1 MKVKSGFL
9 MYLFIFLGLILGAC
23 LVMVCIMMFIPGTSI
38 FGLEWMSNNT
48 NYTLTT
54 YEGDFKEISNY
65 DTVIINSISKDPKGN
80 LIENGYF
87 DIEIKKG
94 YRDATNSNLVVSNKF
109 YGLVKTSEK
118 TDFNISINELN
129 VYGEKHLEINIEQVN
144 TWLANTS
151 SCLAVLTIPAEQ
163 NISGVNFIVNTK
175 SGYIDFGGNVGRD
188 NEPVNLNVKSLTA
201 NSESGAILVK
211 EYTTS
216 PDFVDLSTKSGNIL
230 FSAKSFSSQTMSVKT
245 ESGNITLPN
254 TLIDTTSITVGTN
267 TGTVTGGDINGSL
280 MLDTQIGIV
289 RLGNIDGNLNG
300 TEKIDGTNIEVSSIN
315 GELLIPSANDLI
327 LKANNVVGNININ
340 SNKAVINIG
349 KDKTGIKSSAVI
361 NAKNGSINLFVE
373 AENNS
378 IINLTTESA
387 SVKAIFNTFN
397 ANRNIT
403 TQNGKIE
410 VVINQNASLD
420 LITETH
426 SETNLSW
433 EEEKINNEVCLRLI
447 RGKNIYNSSILK
459 LKSNSG
465 KIDVTR
471 DVQVSFN

>member
-1 MKVKSGFL
+1 M
-9 MYLFIFLGLILGAC
+9 
-23 LVMVCIMMFIPGTSI
+23 
-38 FGLEWMSNNT
+38 
-48 NYTLTT
+48 
-54 YEGDFKEISNY
+54 
-65 DTVIINSISKDPKGN
+65 
-80 LIENGYF
+80 
-87 DIEIKKG
+87 
-94 YRDATNSNLVVSNKF
+94 
-109 YGLVKTSEK
+109 
-118 TDFNISINELN
+118 
-129 VYGEKHLEINIEQVN
+129 
-144 TWLANTS
+144 
-151 SCLAVLTIPAEQ
+151 
-163 NISGVNFIVNTK
+163 
-175 SGYIDFGGNVGRD
+175 
-188 NEPVNLNVKSLTA
+188 
-201 NSESGAILVK
+201 VK

-216 PDFVDLSTKSGNIL
+216 PVFVDFSTKSGNIL

-254 TLIDTTSITVGTN
+254 TLIDTTSLTVGTN
-267 TGTVTGGDINGSL
+267 TGTVTGGDVNGSL

-289 RLGNIDGNLNG
+289 RLGNIYGNLNG

-373 AENNS
+373 ADNNS

-387 SVKAIFNTFN
+387 SVKAIFDTFN

-447 RGKNIYNSSILK
+447 RGENIYNSSILK

-465 KIDVTR
+465 RIDVTR